1 MRNAGFTFVEI
12 LIVMIIMGI
21 IAVLGIP
28 RVKDAMEKSNVRAAR
43 VTFSTYVTMARA
55 SAVQRGCTA
64 TLNMTAGASGTVWV
78 TACPRL
84 RPGAGTVDTLGNVE
98 QLAARYAITL
108 SPSNASVRYSPR
120 GLNQDNS
127 TTTVWFSNSTAKD
140 SVVINQMGKV
150 VR

>member
-1 MRNAGFTFVEI
+1 MRNSGFTFVEI
-12 LIVMIIMGI
+12 LIVMILMGI
-21 IAVLGIP
+21 IAALGIP
-28 RVKDAMEKSNVRAAR
+28 RVKDAIEKTNVRAAR

-64 TLNMTAGASGTVWV
+64 TLNMTSGASGTVWV

-84 RPGAGTVDTLGNVE
+84 RPGPGTIDTLGNIE
-98 QLAARYAITL
+98 QLSARYGITL
-108 SPSNASVRYSPR
+108 SASGGSVRYSPR
-120 GLNQDNS
+120 GMNQDNS
-127 TTTVWFSNSTAKD
+127 TITVWFWNSTGKD